1 MHQSQM
7 RVGMLARCRRG
18 ETKLVGSDMFMF
30 DRESPSNTASGGLI
44 LLRSLRLGQRVWSVE
59 LEIKQRYLSVFVC

>member
-1 MHQSQM
+1 MPG
-7 RVGMLARCRRG
+7 VGEMLKRMMI
-18 ETKLVGSDMFMF
+18 GSDMSMF

-59 LEIKQRYLSVFVC
+59 LEIKQGYLSVFVC